1 MGTFTKSILERERYT
16 RQQEKLAEKVLNNTN
31 KTDFDYKNNL
41 ETVCNAIK
49 YILEIFN
56 IKISSLK
63 IYQDILD
70 LFESN
75 LEPLGVMYEKI
86 SLRQSS
92 WKKRSEYMIGFLEN
106 GRAVVLIPSLFGYYY
121 FSPGLGQKKLVTKN
135 TKLQESAY
143 VLYRP
148 LKAGKFSVSSF
159 LLYMFKLLSPRDY
172 VPIVLASGVISL
184 LGLVT
189 PAMNYWVLDNLI
201 YENDFYF
208 KLIFG
213 AMIFITAGFI
223 SCIIKT
229 VRTIILGLIRVRLAS
244 QIQAAVMARTL
255 LLPQSFFLK
264 SSSGKLSKRIG
275 ISRTLADELVAIVL
289 DVLFNLLFSLM
300 YLRQMSVYAPA
311 LYIPAILVLV
321 SQISISILT
330 SIVFAKN
337 QINITDAQI
346 ETNQFLFSSLRG
358 IQKIRVFG
366 VWRLVYARWA
376 NLYQKVL
383 KYSLDPPVLVKL
395 GGSISSLISS
405 FGTVLFLGIVVPA
418 NVGQANYI
426 AFNASYS
433 LVTSVIYQMLTVM
446 QSVFMIKPL
455 MEYMRPIFETKA
467 EQDFSDE
474 YIKKLDGDIEL
485 KNINFAYDTSEKN
498 ILNNFSLKINK
509 GEKVAIVGES
519 GCGKSTLL
527 KILMGFETVY
537 SGNVYYDGKP
547 IDSLN
552 KCSLRKKIGS
562 VFQFSRVMPGTIF
575 SNIAFNTTKFSETDV
590 WEATKKAHIF
600 EYIKTLDMGLDTE
613 ITQSNVGGFS
623 GGQKQC
629 ILLSRAF
636 IGNPSILFLDEATSA
651 LDNVTQQKVLDS
663 IYKLKSTVVMVAHRL
678 STVKDFDRI
687 IVIKN
692 GNIVEQ
698 GTYEK
703 LIKNNGYF
711 SELVRRQIA
720 N

>member
-1 MGTFTKSILERERYT
+1 MK
-16 RQQEKLAEKVLNNTN
+16 
-31 KTDFDYKNNL
+31 
-41 ETVCNAIK
+41 
-49 YILEIFN
+49 
-56 IKISSLK
+56 
-63 IYQDILD
+63 
-70 LFESN
+70 
-75 LEPLGVMYEKI
+75 
-86 SLRQSS
+86 
-92 WKKRSEYMIGFLEN
+92 
-106 GRAVVLIPSLFGYYY
+106 
-121 FSPGLGQKKLVTKN
+121 
-135 TKLQESAY
+135 
-143 VLYRP
+143 
-148 LKAGKFSVSSF
+148 
-159 LLYMFKLLSPRDY
+159 
-172 VPIVLASGVISL
+172 
-184 LGLVT
+184 
-189 PAMNYWVLDNLI
+189 
-201 YENDFYF
+201 
-208 KLIFG
+208 
-213 AMIFITAGFI
+213 
-223 SCIIKT
+223 
-229 VRTIILGLIRVRLAS
+229 
-244 QIQAAVMARTL
+244 
-255 LLPQSFFLK
+255 
-264 SSSGKLSKRIG
+264 
-275 ISRTLADELVAIVL
+275 
-289 DVLFNLLFSLM
+289 
-300 YLRQMSVYAPA
+300 
-311 LYIPAILVLV
+311 
-321 SQISISILT
+321 
-330 SIVFAKN
+330 
-337 QINITDAQI
+337 
-346 ETNQFLFSSLRG
+346 
-358 IQKIRVFG
+358 
-366 VWRLVYARWA
+366 
-376 NLYQKVL
+376 
-383 KYSLDPPVLVKL
+383 
-395 GGSISSLISS
+395 
-405 FGTVLFLGIVVPA
+405 
-418 NVGQANYI
+418 
-426 AFNASYS
+426 
-433 LVTSVIYQMLTVM
+433 
-446 QSVFMIKPL
+446 
-455 MEYMRPIFETKA
+455 TKA

-678 STVKDFDRI
+678 STVKDFNSI